1 MDIRDFNR
9 PCEDIDNYH
18 LSNHDTI
25 NNHHLM
31 NIWDRAYFPAVI
43 AYEVLI
49 QYSSKQAYQG
59 VWDAI
64 QHIKCK
70 AKIEEGVCYH
80 KLTMCSPY
88 WYTKRGLNA
97 TRCAALKT
105 LLFILVELLDMPPR
119 FNSTRK
125 IAYMGRIDMYPQ
137 CFLMEFVGYCTD
149 VGEVKFEHRQF

>member
-1 MDIRDFNR
+1 
-9 PCEDIDNYH
+9 
-18 LSNHDTI
+18 
-25 NNHHLM
+25 
-31 NIWDRAYFPAVI
+31 
-43 AYEVLI
+43 
-49 QYSSKQAYQG
+49 
-59 VWDAI
+59 
-64 QHIKCK
+64 
-70 AKIEEGVCYH
+70 
-80 KLTMCSPY
+80 MCSPY